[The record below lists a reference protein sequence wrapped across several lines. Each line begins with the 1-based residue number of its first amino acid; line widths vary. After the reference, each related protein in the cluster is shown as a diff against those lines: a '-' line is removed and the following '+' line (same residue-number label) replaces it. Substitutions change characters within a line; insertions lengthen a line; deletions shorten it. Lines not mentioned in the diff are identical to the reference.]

1 MAKALLTIA
10 LRRGVSSSLNSN
22 YSGVSINLSDLI
34 GDLDLPET
42 TDELIVADVAIAI
55 NIVVPHESLELDLLG
70 EDSAQVYVNVSKFKL

>member
-1 MAKALLTIA
+1 MAKALLTMF

-42 TDELIVADVAIAI
+42 TDELIVADVSIAI
-55 NIVVPHESLELDLLG
+55 NIVVPHEGLKLDLLG
-70 EDSAQVYVNVSKFKL
+70 EDSAQV